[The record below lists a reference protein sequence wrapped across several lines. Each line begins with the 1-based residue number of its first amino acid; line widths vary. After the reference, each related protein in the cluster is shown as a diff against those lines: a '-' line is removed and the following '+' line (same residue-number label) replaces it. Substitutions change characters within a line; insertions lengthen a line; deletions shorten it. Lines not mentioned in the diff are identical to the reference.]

1 MAKYE
6 LKIYGTN
13 DEIIKTYAT
22 DNVMWGFYLE
32 AVKASEEIE
41 DMTTAEKFEMINNFV
56 KRLFVGLT
64 DEELATG
71 ASGDDVLNVFN
82 QLMRKAR
89 SIGGAKNVQAAD
101 Q

>member
-6 LKIYGTN
+6 LKIYGEN

-32 AVKASEEIE
+32 AVKASEDME
-41 DMTTAEKFEMINNFV
+41 DMTTAERFQMINNFI
-56 KRLFVGLT
+56 KRLFIGLT
-64 DEELATG
+64 DEELETG

-82 QLMRKAR
+82 QLMKKAR
-89 SIGGAKNVQAAD
+89 AIGGGGNSQAAGK
-101 Q
+101 

>member
-13 DEIIKTYAT
+13 DEVIKTYAT

-41 DMTTAEKFEMINNFV
+41 DMTTAEKFAMINSFV

-64 DEELATG
+64 DEELTTG
-71 ASGDDVLNVFN
+71 ASGDDVINVFN

-89 SIGGAKNVQAAD
+89 SIGGSKNAQAAE